1 MKHPKLEKII
11 ELLENGEDFSLT
23 RMQYTDFTGIDIP
36 QSKYY
41 TEKKSAVSK
50 KALDYG
56 FEIVVIPEVL
66 KFIKHK

>member
-23 RMQYTDFTGIDIP
+23 RMQYIDFTGIDIP

-41 TEKKSAVSK
+41 TEKKSSVAK
-50 KALDYG
+50 KASKYG
-56 FEIVVIPEVL
+56 FTITVVPEILRFV
-66 KFIKHK
+66 KQ